1 MKYMGYRQEVWE
13 KVPGLEDAHAAKGAN
28 PE

>member
-1 MKYMGYRQEVWE
+1 MKYMGYRHEVLK